1 MPCEIFHVVV
11 VSWSAINVAFV
22 LHRFAEIP
30 AIIEPTVASLEAAV
44 TNGLISYEDRMYAAG
59 TAYALGHLASL
70 YVSIR
75 WVQFDYNNVSVR
87 SNGMEG

>member
-1 MPCEIFHVVV
+1 MQNKSYQYIT
-11 VSWSAINVAFV
+11 NVALV

-75 WVQFDYNNVSVR
+75 
-87 SNGMEG
+87 